1 MKHWMSLAL
10 ILVFSSPT
18 WSSTNGVLE
27 ENLYLQYQAEIQ
39 LDETLKSAKLAPGM
53 TSFSQKLFVDAL
65 EDLLE
70 DGNLEARKTLA
81 SVSAIHYDLVEKL
94 RLEIL
99 KVRHGQ
105 TAVLP
110 RSLVNEVSNELK
122 KTTPSTQVIYL
133 IALSFFISRLRS
145 AILKSFKS
153 SCFFG

>member
-10 ILVFSSPT
+10 ILVFSSPA
-18 WSSTNGVLE
+18 WSTTNGVLE

-94 RLEIL
+94 RL
-99 KVRHGQ
+99 
-105 TAVLP
+105 
-110 RSLVNEVSNELK
+110 
-122 KTTPSTQVIYL
+122 
-133 IALSFFISRLRS
+133 
-145 AILKSFKS
+145 
-153 SCFFG
+153 